1 MYFKP
6 KQSKNKDKNDDILN
20 IIEYVEF
27 TFIRETKVNKDCND
41 DILNI
46 MD

>member
-1 MYFKP
+1 MLLNTKSLYLYKG
-6 KQSKNKDKNDDILN
+6 NKM
-20 IIEYVEF
+20 
-27 TFIRETKVNKDCND
+27 NKDCND